1 MKKCSF
7 IVGFLLILG
16 VFFTFANNSFANDKT
31 PPSQIEIGNLLEE
44 IKDKTEK
51 YPIIINS
58 INPEGINF
66 GITGSQE
73 YYDSVKDEVEEI
85 VKSTIKSTK
94 FEKYPVVIEKSHIDK
109 TILEEFDK
117 TTDLLIEI
125 QTITTN
131 YLSESYPDQFK
142 RLIVENGN
150 SPKEYEYKILTNLD
164 DKQETTGIC
173 KQMENEIYNLI
184 ETKLSPNNLKTK
196 QDYAIKVYT
205 FNKYGEKIN

>member
-16 VFFTFANNSFANDKT
+16 VFFTFVNNSFANDKT

-85 VKSTIKSTK
+85 VKNTIKSTK

-164 DKQETTGIC
+164 DKQEITDIC
-173 KQMENEIYNLI
+173 NKTENEIYNLI

-196 QDYAIKVYT
+196 QDYAIKVYIL
-205 FNKYGEKIN
+205 KCC

>member
-85 VKSTIKSTK
+85 VKNTIKSTK

-164 DKQETTGIC
+164 DKQEITDIC
-173 KQMENEIYNLI
+173 NKTENEIYNLI

-196 QDYAIKVYT
+196 QDYAIKVYIL
-205 FNKYGEKIN
+205 KCC

>member
-73 YYDSVKDEVEEI
+73 YYDSVKDEVEGI

-117 TTDLLIEI
+117 TTD
-125 QTITTN
+125 
-131 YLSESYPDQFK
+131 Y
-142 RLIVENGN
+142 
-150 SPKEYEYKILTNLD
+150 
-164 DKQETTGIC
+164 
-173 KQMENEIYNLI
+173 
-184 ETKLSPNNLKTK
+184 
-196 QDYAIKVYT
+196 
-205 FNKYGEKIN
+205 